1 MSFNVTEET
10 LEIDADNM
18 KPTSIRFDADQKK
31 YLKALMIAFRKK
43 TGERATLGWL
53 IKKLIE
59 TAVPSFLEE
68 YGITPGEISEI
79 EKTIKVVKKEG

>member
-1 MSFNVTEET
+1 MHRRPV
-10 LEIDADNM
+10 IGVPADR
-18 KPTSIRFDADQKK
+18 KIIEPHPFHAVGEK

-59 TAVPSFLEE
+59 TAVPAFLEE
-68 YGITPGEISEI
+68 YGITSEEISEI
-79 EKTIKVVKKEG
+79 EKTIKVVKKEV